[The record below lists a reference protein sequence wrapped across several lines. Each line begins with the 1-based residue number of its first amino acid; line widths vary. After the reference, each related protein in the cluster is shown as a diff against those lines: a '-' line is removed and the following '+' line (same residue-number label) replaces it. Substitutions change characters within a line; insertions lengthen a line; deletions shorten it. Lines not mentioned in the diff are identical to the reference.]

1 MLLYKIVQSFSI
13 AALSVQCPVANVNYN
28 PWLPIRSADGTCNNL
43 VHPLWGS
50 RHAAFSRLLIPPK
63 YEDGNK
69 LIL

>member
-13 AALSVQCPVANVNYN
+13 AALSIQCPVANVNCN

-50 RHAAFSRLLIPPK
+50 RHAAFSRLIPPK